1 MGESKCFL
9 SMHKLLET
17 AIFDYQ
23 MINPGDHVLVGLSGG
38 KDSSML
44 LRLLARKKIQ
54 TTNDFKFSAVFVK
67 MGFANDGEISEYLR
81 KFSSNLGIQYFEIEK
96 SLEKIMASEKK
107 QTCYLC
113 SRTRRL
119 ALFDLADEIGAN
131 VIAFGHHRDDFVQT
145 FLMNLFFNG
154 SLEAMKPVNPFFK
167 GKYRIIRPMLYI
179 KESSVKAEIE
189 NSGIKVFDSG
199 CPFGKVSERAYIRS
213 LIDDLIKHDKTA
225 KNNIF
230 KALYNQK
237 PDFLLKKPSKE
248 IL

>member
-17 AIFDYQ
+17 AVSDYQ
-23 MINPGDHVLVGLSGG
+23 MINPGDHVLAGLSGG

-44 LRLLARKKIQ
+44 IRLLARKKIQ
-54 TTNDFKFSAVFVK
+54 TTNDFRLSAVFVK
-67 MGFANDGEISEYLR
+67 MGFANDDEISEYLR
-81 KFSSNLGIQYFEIEK
+81 DFSKNLGVQYFEIER
-96 SLEKIMASEKK
+96 SLEKIMATEKK
-107 QTCYLC
+107 QACYLC

-131 VIAFGHHRDDFVQT
+131 TIAFGHHRDDFVQT

-213 LIDDLIKHDKTA
+213 LIEEITKHDSTA

-230 KALYNQK
+230 KALYNRK
-237 PDFLLKKPSKE
+237 PDFLLKKPSKD